1 MLVLISF
8 MEISSIMEPSRLSV
22 REGVVFALLRGP
34 TKGFM
39 KTLKAFIKSFE
50 APQRRVKIEI

>member
-1 MLVLISF
+1 
-8 MEISSIMEPSRLSV
+8 MEPSRLSV